1 MDPGMNSQIIYVD
14 PEELVLGPNLRFAD
28 PRIDEMVRD
37 LIVAGRQLQP
47 IGIDPEKK
55 VLFGFRRAAA
65 LKKIKQCRMVPEGH
79 PLNLA
84 ACVEIQAPDA
94 ENRIRIQILEN
105 TARINLTP
113 IEEAQIIHHL
123 SVAGYKIETAAEMFR
138 RSKSWASQRLALLR
152 LPLDVQAMIPDK
164 ISPYEGYLLSQMDER
179 TMRRRIAAMMDAA
192 PKRHDLSTARRRD
205 LLRDL
210 ESRPVNGALRPI
222 VEALVGLLR
231 GKISIDEFLQKLEE
245 KVR

>member
-1 MDPGMNSQIIYVD
+1 MHQILRLDPCD
-14 PEELVLGPNLRFAD
+14 LVLGPNLRFGD
-28 PRIDEMVRD
+28 PRIDEMVQD
-37 LIVAGRQLQP
+37 LLAAGRQLQP
-47 IGIDPEKK
+47 IGIDPERN

-65 LKKIKQCRMVPEGH
+65 LRKIRECGMVPESH
-79 PLNLA
+79 PLSRA
-84 ACVEIQAPDA
+84 ACIEIPAQDA
-94 ENRIRIQILEN
+94 ENRIRLQILEN
-105 TARINLTP
+105 TARINFTP

-152 LPLDVQAMIPDK
+152 LPLDVQAMIPDR

-192 PKRHDLSTARRRD
+192 PKRHDLTTARRRD

-210 ESRPVNGALRPI
+210 ESRPVNGSLRPI

-231 GKISIDEFLQKLEE
+231 GQISIDEFLQRLEE
-245 KVR
+245 KVK